1 MVEEHNNGNHSYTVA
16 INHLS
21 DLTLN
26 EYRNL
31 ILTDLEDSAPNNET
45 LTLYNPTKSNS
56 LPSEVD
62 WRNKGYVTRVKN
74 QGTMTT

>member
-1 MVEEHNNGNHSYTVA
+1 MVEEHNNGNHSYTLG

-26 EYRNL
+26 EYNNL
-31 ILTDLEDSAPNNET
+31 ILADLEDLDPSNKPLAF
-45 LTLYNPTKSNS
+45 YNPTKNIS

-62 WRNKGYVTRVKN
+62 WRRKGYVTRVKD
-74 QGTMTT
+74 QGTTIT